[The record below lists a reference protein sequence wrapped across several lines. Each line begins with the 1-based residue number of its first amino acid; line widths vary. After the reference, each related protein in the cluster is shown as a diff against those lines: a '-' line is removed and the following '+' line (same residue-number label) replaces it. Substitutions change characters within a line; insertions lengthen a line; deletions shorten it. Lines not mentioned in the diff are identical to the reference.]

1 MVVISIA
8 LMDWTDMS
16 HRIRTFCARGRRRRQ
31 DAGRPAGRAGRFLM
45 AGIIAGAL
53 TVAGCSAGA
62 SPSTHGGKPA
72 KVTLKFQMK
81 AESGNT
87 GKPETLTCDPTGGNK
102 SGAASACSTLL
113 KLKKNPFAP
122 IAKGL
127 NCPMLLR
134 SNKKILV
141 TGTWFGITVHRVVVD
156 GGCDTALFDSL
167 NKIIH

>member
-1 MVVISIA
+1 
-8 LMDWTDMS
+8 MDWNDMS
-16 HRIRTFCARGRRRRQ
+16 HRIRTLCVRGRRRRQ
-31 DAGRPAGRAGRFLM
+31 DARRPAGRARRYLM

-53 TVAGCSAGA
+53 TVGGCSAGTG
-62 SPSTHGGKPA
+62 PSTHGGQPA

-81 AESGNT
+81 SDSGQT
-87 GKPETLTCDPTGGNK
+87 GRPETLTCDPTGSNQTT
-102 SGAASACSTLL
+102 AASACSTLL

-134 SNKKILV
+134 SNRKILV

-156 GGCDTALFDSL
+156 GGCDIDLFNSL